1 MKRIFAYLRPYRAA
15 VAFEMTI
22 KVLGTATELLL
33 PWMLQVILDDYV
45 PLRQMGPKEKERMRR
60 YCLDTVRPFALP
72 FAFYISSVLN
82 FEKLSQCLPAR
93 QPFSLY
99 RPLFRLWGYTRF
111 LRAFPLAIPHLF
123 VRLFRSPNFTF
134 SPSVFKSFAKHRQE
148 NTEDFASFDD
158 KT

>member
-1 MKRIFAYLRPYRAA
+1 MKRRGRARKRPLIRFGVFRA
-15 VAFEMTI
+15 F
-22 KVLGTATELLL
+22 
-33 PWMLQVILDDYV
+33 
-45 PLRQMGPKEKERMRR
+45 
-60 YCLDTVRPFALP
+60 
-72 FAFYISSVLN
+72 S
-82 FEKLSQCLPAR
+82 PAR
-93 QPFSLY
+93 FILY